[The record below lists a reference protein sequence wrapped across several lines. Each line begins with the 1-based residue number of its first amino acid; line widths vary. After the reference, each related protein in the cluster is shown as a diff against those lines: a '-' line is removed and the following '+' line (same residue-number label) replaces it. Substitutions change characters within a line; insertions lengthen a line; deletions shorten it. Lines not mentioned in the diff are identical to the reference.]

1 MNNSIKTKI
10 DNELN
15 LSDLIDV
22 PVVLSMM
29 ESFYSLTHIPMA
41 IIDITGKVI
50 VGVGWQDICT
60 KFHRVH
66 PETARNCHDSDI
78 KLTSDIPEGEF
89 RLYKCKN
96 GMWDL
101 ATPLFFGG
109 KRLGNLFT
117 GQFFFA
123 DEKINYSF
131 FANQAARFNFD
142 ETGYLQALNKVP
154 CISRTDIDN
163 AKTFFL
169 TLANTLTRLG
179 YNNRIVEDKL
189 LRQTQELQI
198 VNDALYAEMSE
209 RLKAELIAKNER
221 KRLNDALE
229 LLPAYLIL
237 LTPDYQV
244 PYANRFFRDRFG
256 ESGGKRCFEYLFGRT
271 EPCEVCETYRTLKE
285 NRMVTWEWVGPD
297 KHIYSIFDYP
307 FKDTDG
313 SPMIMEVGIDVTEL
327 KEAQLNL
334 LSLNKEL
341 ELRVAELLRSN
352 TELEQF
358 AQVASHDLQEPLRM
372 VASYTQLL
380 SKKYSGKLDANA
392 NDYINFAVEGAIRM
406 QNLIIGLLDLS
417 RIEKK
422 GGPISRVDMN
432 NALKIALNNLKIA
445 IVESN
450 AAVTSDIL
458 PSVMADELQAVRLF
472 QNLIGNAIKFSERP
486 PRINISS
493 IQSNGNHVFSVSD
506 NGIGIEPQY
515 FEKIFRIFQRLMP
528 RDKYDGTGIG
538 LSICKKIVERHG
550 GKIWVE
556 SKPGKGSTF
565 KFSLPAATDKKTL

>member
-1 MNNSIKTKI
+1 MSNSINIKA
-10 DNELN
+10 DNDLS

-22 PVVLSMM
+22 PVVHSMM

-41 IIDITGKVI
+41 IIDLTGKVI
-50 VGVGWQDICT
+50 VGVGWQEICVN
-60 KFHRVH
+60 FHRVH
-66 PETARNCHDSDI
+66 PETAKNCYDSDL
-78 KLTSDIPEGEF
+78 KLTADIPEGEF

-101 ATPLFFGG
+101 ATPLFFDG

-123 DEKINYSF
+123 DEKVNTLF
-131 FANQAARFNFD
+131 FKRQAAKFNFNKT
-142 ETGYLQALNKVP
+142 EYLEALRKVP
-154 CISRTDIDN
+154 RISRADIDN

-169 TLANTLTRLG
+169 KLANTLTRLA
-179 YNNRIVEDKL
+179 YNRRIVEDKL
-189 LRQTQELQI
+189 LLQTRELQK
-198 VNDALYAEMSE
+198 VNAALNDEMTE
-209 RLKAELIAKNER
+209 RLKAEIIAKNER

-237 LTPDYQV
+237 LTPDYHV
-244 PYANRFFRDRFG
+244 PYANRFFRERFG
-256 ESGGKRCFEYLFGRT
+256 ESGGRRCYEYLFGRT
-271 EPCEVCETYRTLKE
+271 EPCEVCDTYKTLKE
-285 NRMVTWEWVGPD
+285 NRLITWEWVGPD

-327 KEAQLNL
+327 KDAQHNL

-352 TELEQF
+352 MELEQF

-380 SKKYSGKLDANA
+380 SKKYSGKLDDNA
-392 NDYINFAVEGAIRM
+392 NDYIKFAVEGATRM

-417 RIEKK
+417 RIEMK
-422 GGPISRVDMN
+422 GGPIIKTDMN
-432 NALKIALNNLKIA
+432 DALKYALNNLKIT
-445 IVESN
+445 IGESH
-450 AAVTSDIL
+450 ALITTEVL
-458 PSVMADELQAVRLF
+458 PSVMADEVQVVSLF
-472 QNLIGNAIKFSERP
+472 QNLICNAIKFNEKP
-486 PRINISS
+486 PVINVSS
-493 IQSNGNHVFSVSD
+493 VQSNGNHIFSVSD
-506 NGIGIEPQY
+506 NGIGIEEQY

-528 RDKYDGTGIG
+528 RDRYDGTGIG

-556 SKPGKGSTF
+556 SEPGNGSTF
-565 KFSLPAATDKKTL
+565 KFSLPATIKSH